1 MEVILLK
8 NVENLGN
15 LGDKVSVKAGF
26 GRNYLIPSGNAVP
39 ATDDNLAAFEARRA
53 DLEKEAADALKV
65 ATGRKDQLEALPS
78 ITIACRAGDEGRLFG
93 SVGSTDI
100 AEAVSEAGVE
110 VQKHEVRL
118 AEGAF
123 RVAGEY
129 DVELHLH
136 ADVKAVVK
144 VEVVPEE

>member
-8 NVENLGN
+8 NVENLGS
-15 LGDKVSVKAGF
+15 LGDKVSVKAGY

-39 ATDDNLAAFEARRA
+39 ATAENLAAFEARRA
-53 DLEKEAADALKV
+53 ELEKAAAEAREIAN
-65 ATGRKDQLEALPS
+65 GRRDQLEALPP

-93 SVGSTDI
+93 SVGTSDI
-100 AEAVSEAGVE
+100 AEAVSKAGVD

-118 AEGAF
+118 PQGPF

-129 DVELHLH
+129 EVQLHLH
-136 ADVKAVVK
+136 ADVEAMVK
-144 VEVVPEE
+144 VEVVPEG